1 MPGVPAL
8 HVHRYGPPD
17 GPPLLVLHG
26 ITNTGARYRRLAEAE
41 LPSARALVPDLRGHA
56 DSPWEP
62 PWDVRRH
69 VDDLLT
75 LLDAEGLERV
85 PVAGHSFGG
94 LVAMALAAAAPE
106 RVERLALIDPAI
118 GLDPA
123 RVLRESEESWNDQ
136 GWASVEEAR
145 ADRRSQYSADARAT
159 VDEDIAGFLALGP
172 DGRWRLR
179 YCRSAI
185 VVARSEM
192 SRPAPS
198 LAAWQ
203 GDVLLVTALRADY
216 VMPAL
221 VEGLRR
227 EVGGRLSERA
237 IDAGHMLAWEAPAE
251 LGAMLREWLA

>member
-1 MPGVPAL
+1 M
-8 HVHRYGPPD
+8 
-17 GPPLLVLHG
+17 
-26 ITNTGARYRRLAEAE
+26 
-41 LPSARALVPDLRGHA
+41 
-56 DSPWEP
+56 
-62 PWDVRRH
+62 
-69 VDDLLT
+69 
-75 LLDAEGLERV
+75 

-94 LVAMALAAAAPE
+94 LIAMALAAAAPE

-123 RVLRESEESWNDQ
+123 RVLRESEDSWGDE
-136 GWASVEEAR
+136 GWSSVEEAR
-145 ADRRSQYSADARAT
+145 EDRRSQYSAHARET
-159 VDEDIAGFLALGP
+159 VDEDIAGFLAQGP

-185 VVARSEM
+185 VCARSEM

-198 LAAWQ
+198 LAGWR
-203 GDVLLVTALRADY
+203 GDVLLVSALRADY

-227 EVGGRLSERA
+227 EAGVRLSERA

-251 LGAMLREWLA
+251 LGAMLREWMV